1 MSEPAWYLLI
11 HQIPAKPLYLRA
23 KIRKRLA
30 SMGAVALKDAVYVMP
45 ARKPL
50 LPRLQEIAEE
60 ARSGGAD
67 AYILLASFV
76 DAGTREALID
86 AFRGQRTADYEAL
99 AQDVRAWTAELK
111 RRSHV
116 APPEGA
122 FRARLARTKKRLSAI
137 REIDFFDSPARGE
150 AEATLAA
157 FESQLR
163 PEPAAAPAARHHQLV
178 GRTWVTRRGIQV
190 DRIASAWFIRRFL
203 DAKARLRFIDPGV
216 DEVQP
221 EEIRFDMVDGEFTH
235 EGDRCTFETLV
246 LRTGIKDPAL
256 TRLAEVVHDM
266 DIKDGKFGHPETS
279 GVQQLLLGMLMANHD
294 DEARLDRGFALF
306 DDLYQSFRG
315 RLRSPPPGSA
325 VDGPSGK
332 ARPLKGGRT

>member
-1 MSEPAWYLLI
+1 MNEPNWYLLI

-30 SMGAVALKDAVYVMP
+30 RLGAVALKDSVYVVP
-45 ARKPL
+45 ARKVL
-50 LPRLQEIAEE
+50 LPRLQEIAEL

-76 DAGTREALID
+76 DTGTRDALID
-86 AFRGQRTADYEAL
+86 SFRGERTADYEAL
-99 AQDVRAWTAELK
+99 ARDVRAWTAELK

-122 FRARLARTKKRLSAI
+122 FRARLARTRKRLGAI

-150 AEATLAA
+150 AEASLAA
-157 FESQLR
+157 FESQPL
-163 PEPAAAPAARHHQLV
+163 PEPTVAPAARHRDLV

-203 DAKARLRFIDPGV
+203 DPKARLRFIDPGA
-216 DEVQP
+216 DEVQAG
-221 EEIRFDMVDGEFTH
+221 EIRFDLVDGDFTH
-235 EGDRCTFETLV
+235 EEDRCTFETLV
-246 LRTGIKDPAL
+246 LRTGITDPAL

-279 GVQQLLLGMLMANHD
+279 GVQQLLVGMLMANRD

-315 RLRSPPPGSA
+315 RLRSRSSGSDF
-325 VDGPSGK
+325 DGPSGK
-332 ARPLKGGRT
+332 TRPIKGRYT

>member
-1 MSEPAWYLLI
+1 MNEPNWYVLI

-30 SMGAVALKDAVYVMP
+30 SLGAVALKDSVYVMP
-45 ARKPL
+45 ARKML

-67 AYILLASFV
+67 AYILNASFV
-76 DAGTREALID
+76 DAGTRDALID
-86 AFRGQRTADYEAL
+86 SFRGQRTADYEAL
-99 AQDVRAWTAELK
+99 AQDARAWTAELK

-116 APPEGA
+116 APREGA
-122 FRARLARTKKRLSAI
+122 FRARLARAKKRLHAI

-157 FESQLR
+157 FEGQLL
-163 PEPAAAPAARHHQLV
+163 PESAEAPSARHPDLV

-203 DAKARLRFIDPGV
+203 DPKARLRFIDPGA
-216 DEVQP
+216 DEVQA
-221 EEIRFDMVDGEFTH
+221 EEIRFDMVDGDFTH
-235 EGDRCTFETLV
+235 EEDRCTFETLV
-246 LRTGIKDPAL
+246 VRTGIKDPAL
-256 TRLAEVVHDM
+256 TRLAEVVHDI

-279 GVQQLLLGMLMANHD
+279 GVQQLLLGMLMANRD

-315 RLRSPPPGSA
+315 HPRATSSGSKL
-325 VDGPSGK
+325 DGFSGRV
-332 ARPLKGGRT
+332 RPIKGDRT

>member
-1 MSEPAWYLLI
+1 VSEPAWYLLI

-30 SMGAVALKDAVYVMP
+30 SLGAVALKDAVYVMP

-50 LPRLQEIAEE
+50 LPRLQQIAEE

-76 DAGTREALID
+76 DAGTRDALID
-86 AFRGQRTADYEAL
+86 AFQGQRTADYEAL
-99 AQDVRAWTAELK
+99 AQDVRAWTAEFK

-122 FRARLARTKKRLSAI
+122 FRARLARTKKRLRAI
-137 REIDFFDSPARGE
+137 GEIDFFASPARGE
-150 AEATLAA
+150 AEASLAA

-163 PEPAAAPAARHHQLV
+163 PEPAAAPAARHQELV

-203 DAKARLRFIDPGV
+203 DPKARLRFIVPGV
-216 DEVQP
+216 DDVQA

-246 LRTGIKDPAL
+246 LRTGITDPAL

-315 RLRSPPPGSA
+315 RLRSPPPGSG
-325 VDGPSGK
+325 VDAPSGK
-332 ARPLKGGRT
+332 GRPFKGGRT

>member
-30 SMGAVALKDAVYVMP
+30 SLGAVALKDAVYVMP
-45 ARKPL
+45 AQKPL
-50 LPRLQEIAEE
+50 LPPLQEIAEE
-60 ARSGGAD
+60 ARSGGAA

-76 DAGTREALID
+76 DARTRDALID
-86 AFRGQRTADYEAL
+86 AFRGQRTTDYEAL

-111 RRSHV
+111 RGSHV

-122 FRARLARTKKRLSAI
+122 FRARLARTKKRLRAI
-137 REIDFFDSPARGE
+137 REIDFFESPARAE
-150 AEATLAA
+150 AEATVAA
-157 FESQLR
+157 FESELR
-163 PEPAAAPAARHHQLV
+163 PGVPAAPAARHRELV
-178 GRTWVTRRGIQV
+178 GRNRVTQRGIQV

-235 EGDRCTFETLV
+235 EEDRCTFETLV
-246 LRTGIKDPAL
+246 LRTGIQDPAL

-315 RLRSPPPGSA
+315 RFRSPPPGPG

-332 ARPLKGGRT
+332 GRPFKGGRT

>member
-1 MSEPAWYLLI
+1 MNEPNWYLLI

-30 SMGAVALKDAVYVMP
+30 SLGAVALKDSVYVMP
-45 ARKPL
+45 AQKLL

-76 DAGTREALID
+76 DAGTRDALI
-86 AFRGQRTADYEAL
+86 ASFRGQRTADYEAL
-99 AQDVRAWTAELK
+99 AQDTRAWAAELK

-116 APPEGA
+116 ATPEGA
-122 FRARLARTKKRLSAI
+122 FRARLARAKKRLSAI

-150 AEATLAA
+150 AEAILAA
-157 FESQLR
+157 FEGQLL
-163 PEPAAAPAARHHQLV
+163 PEPARAPAARHPDLV

-203 DAKARLRFIDPGV
+203 DAKARLRFIDPGA
-216 DEVQP
+216 DEVQA
-221 EEIRFDMVDGEFTH
+221 EEIRFDMVDGDFTH
-235 EGDRCTFETLV
+235 EEDRCTFETLV

-256 TRLAEVVHDM
+256 TRLAEVVHDI

-279 GVQQLLLGMLMANHD
+279 GVQQLLLGMLMANRD

-315 RLRSPPPGSA
+315 HPRSPASGSKF
-325 VDGPSGK
+325 DGSSGK
-332 ARPLKGGRT
+332 ARPPKGDRT